1 MPGIAGLITKMPR
14 ERAVALLSR
23 MVKTLH
29 HESFYETGTWV
40 EESLGVYVGWAVR
53 KGSFCDGLPI
63 TNERGDVSLVFSGEE
78 YSDPRSSGSL
88 KEPARSLDARRSSY
102 LLRLYEERQDFP
114 ASLNG
119 LFHGL
124 VADRTRGSAILF
136 NDRYGM
142 HKLCYHESKEAFCF
156 AAEAKA
162 ILAIH
167 PELRMADPQ
176 SLGDFVACS
185 CVLENR
191 TLFKDIR
198 VLPGASVW
206 YFRGGEIE
214 RKSTY
219 FRPSEWE
226 AMAPMDSEPYY
237 SEVQNTISRQLPLYF
252 RGDEP
257 VGMTLTG
264 GFDTRIIM
272 AWHQPTS
279 GSLPCYTFGSMFR
292 ESQDV
297 RVARRIADVCH
308 QSYDV
313 ITVGD
318 EFLSRFP
325 HYAERTMYL
334 TEGGVDVYRS
344 SDLFV
349 SEKARQI
356 APAKVVGTYGS
367 EIVRHAVMFKPM
379 PPPEGM
385 FQPEFLPNVDRA
397 RDTYAELR
405 REHPVTFAAFRQS
418 PWYHQGVLALESSQ
432 LTVRSPYL
440 DNDFVRAIFRSPKS
454 DRLNGDIRPRLIRD
468 GSPALASIRTDRGAG
483 GESGRLM
490 SSAARGLH
498 EFTFKAEYA
507 YDYGMPQWL
516 ARIDHSLSPLHLEKL
531 FLGRHKLSHYR
542 VWYRDVLAGYVRD
555 MLLDERTLSRP
566 YLQRKGVEAIVNG
579 HTKQG
584 LNYTSAIHKLLSLE
598 LLQRLFMDSRS

>member
-23 MVKTLH
+23 MVEALR
-29 HESFYETGTWV
+29 HESFYETGTWID
-40 EESLGVYVGWAVR
+40 ESLGVYVGWCVR
-53 KGSFCDGLPI
+53 KGSFCDGMPVC
-63 TNERGDVSLVFSGEE
+63 NDRGDVTLILSGEE
-78 YSDPRSSGSL
+78 YSANGMAGGSNDNGHSRN
-88 KEPARSLDARRSSY
+88 ACRASY
-102 LLRLYEERQDFP
+102 LVHCYEQEADFP
-114 ASLNG
+114 RSLNG

-124 VADRTRGSAILF
+124 VADRTRGTATLF

-142 HKLCYHESKEAFCF
+142 HRLCYHKSSDAFYF

-162 ILAIH
+162 VLSVL
-167 PELRMADPQ
+167 PQLREADPR
-176 SLGDFVACS
+176 SLGEFVACS
-185 CVLENR
+185 CVLGDR
-191 TLFKDIR
+191 TLFKGIH
-198 VLPGASVW
+198 VLPAGSAWLFRNGALEQKNS
-206 YFRGGEIE
+206 YF
-214 RKSTY
+214 KT
-219 FRPSEWE
+219 SEWE
-226 AMAPMDSEPYY
+226 ELTPLDSESYY
-237 SEVQNTISRQLPLYF
+237 QELQNAVSGSLPKYF
-252 RGDEP
+252 SGDEP

-264 GFDTRIIM
+264 GFDTRILM
-272 AWHQPTS
+272 AWHRPGP

-297 RVARRIADVCH
+297 RVARRIANLC
-308 QSYDV
+308 QQPYEV

-349 SEKARQI
+349 SEKARKI

-379 PPPEGM
+379 PAPEGL
-385 FQPEFLPNVDRA
+385 FTPEFLPNVSQA
-397 RDTYAELR
+397 ADTYAELR

-440 DNDFVRAIFRSPKS
+440 DNQFVRTIFRAPKVS
-454 DRLNGDIRPRLIRD
+454 GMNGDVRPRLIRD
-468 GSPALASIRTDRGAG
+468 GSPELARIRTDRGAG
-483 GESGRLM
+483 GDPGLT
-490 SSAARGLH
+490 SAAFRGFQ

-516 ARIDHSLSPLHLEKL
+516 ARVDHSLAPLHLEKL

-542 VWYRDVLAGYVRD
+542 VWYRDALAGYVRE
-555 MLLDERTLSRP
+555 MLLDKRTLSRP
-566 YLQRKGVEAIVNG
+566 YIERQGVEQIVDG
-579 HTKQG
+579 HTRRG
-584 LNYTSAIHKLLSLE
+584 LNYTSTIHKLLSLE
-598 LLQRLFMDSRS
+598 LLHRLHLDA